1 MSGGLSDMEELLGR
15 VSAAGIADFLRE
27 ALACYGAG
35 AHRACIVMTFI
46 AVFEDLRQKTKAIAS
61 VNSDAHLISNQIEAL
76 ASGQKPFENQLV
88 DQLQAKG
95 LITALQAQRLKQI
108 IDHRN
113 KAAHPSGHHASAEEA
128 RFVYFEAIDKYLS
141 QPVLST
147 THAVDALLGQLG
159 GGNYFPDTSVKNIRG
174 IVSADV
180 APIHAAAYPYLVSK
194 LVQLAG
200 GADAAAALDARFFLT
215 GLSALAS
222 DTVRPVLISQF
233 IKPKCTVSKFGE
245 PIMVTLS
252 ADPQLLLMADTTTR
266 TRLNTLL
273 VAVAKSTSESVAV
286 TKLRHPVKLLR
297 GIAAELPDDQI
308 FPAYEPFVD
317 QVIERY
323 WENPALA
330 EAAGPSPGVRKKLL
344 QVYVQ
349 HAGSSEFTRAN
360 RFASVLPEIDEPLA
374 EAFKGADVLRI
385 LAAVCDAAETGAW
398 KAQALRGSRFTT
410 APKSRDKAAQE
421 IKIKPTASAKIIKD
435 AGLQCSAATFAKT
448 YLTPVEPE
456 DDS

>member
-15 VSAAGIADFLRE
+15 VSAAGIVDFMRE

-61 VNSDAHLISNQIEAL
+61 VNSDAQAISTQIEAL

-95 LITALQAQRLKQI
+95 LITALQGQRLKQI
-108 IDHRN
+108 TDHRN

-128 RFVYFEAIDKYLS
+128 RFVYFEAVDKYLS

-147 THAVDALLGQLG
+147 THAVDALLAQLG
-159 GGNYFPDTSVKNIRG
+159 GGNYFPDTSVTNIKG
-174 IVSADV
+174 IVSADL

-200 GADAAAALDARFFLT
+200 GSDAAAKKDARFFLT

-222 DTVRPVLISQF
+222 DTVRPVLVSQF
-233 IKPKCTVSKFGE
+233 IKPKCTVSVFGE
-245 PIMVTLS
+245 PIMTAIS
-252 ADPQLLLMADTTTR
+252 ADPQLLLVADATTK

-273 VAVAKSTSESVAV
+273 ATVAKSTPASVAV

-297 GIAAELPDDQI
+297 GVAAEVPEHDVFPD
-308 FPAYEPFVD
+308 YEPLVD
-317 QVIERY
+317 EIIDRF

-344 QVYVQ
+344 KVYLER
-349 HAGSSEFTRAN
+349 AGSTDFGSAN
-360 RFASVLPEIDEPLA
+360 RFASVLPDIDEPLA
-374 EAFKGADVLRI
+374 EAFKGADVLRV

-398 KAQALRGSRFTT
+398 KARGLRSSRFAT

-421 IKIKPTASAKIIKD
+421 IKSKPTGSAKIIKD
-435 AGLQCSAATFAKT
+435 AGLQCTPAKFAKS
-448 YLTPVEPE
+448 YLTPEEPE